1 MFILILLSIHTLFCV
16 WRVYVLVEVGTF
28 LFIFE
33 MERFWRSKG
42 KEKLYFFHVFWK
54 TQGCSKT
61 SKLLRLLRG
70 GKLGGSLQ
78 ILLYI
83 YVKDVMVMKRGWDEM
98 KLSIH
103 PSVLSS
109 IPSSVHGWHH
119 IIILYNVKAEKLL

>member
-1 MFILILLSIHTLFCV
+1 
-16 WRVYVLVEVGTF
+16 
-28 LFIFE
+28 
-33 MERFWRSKG
+33 
-42 KEKLYFFHVFWK
+42 
-54 TQGCSKT
+54 
-61 SKLLRLLRG
+61 LRG